1 MLGRFRAVGVG
12 LAAAGMVMGLAA
24 APTQAQAQ
32 TGAVQ
37 VRVVKAGFIVGMGG
51 GDGTLTY
58 RGRVYPFSVGGIGL
72 GTFGAAAANLRGRAY
87 NLRSPAA
94 FAGTYTAVGA
104 SAAIGAGVK
113 VARLQNANGVVLELQ
128 GGEVGL
134 EVSLNLSGMTV
145 TMR

>member
-1 MLGRFRAVGVG
+1 MLGCFRAMG
-12 LAAAGMVMGLAA
+12 LSLAVAAMVMGLVA

-32 TGAVQ
+32 SGAVH

-72 GTFGAAAANLRGRAY
+72 GTFGAAVANLRGRAY

-94 FAGTYTAVGA
+94 FAGTYTAIGA

-113 VARLQNANGVVLELQ
+113 VARLQNANGVILELQ
-128 GGEVGL
+128 GGEIGL